1 MADPRYARLP
11 PMGYFVRVTVV
22 IVVTLGVLSAA
33 WSVRRILILVV
44 IAAVLAVGLEPAVQ
58 RLERIHVKRGWA
70 VLLIFLG
77 FMAFIALFAALVVP
91 PLVREAK
98 QLSNDIPHYVDR
110 LQHSSGWVGSLQRK
124 YHIAEKLRDI
134 TKDLPHLASQS
145 FGTILGITASVAAF
159 IFNMLMI
166 GVLLIYFQLALP
178 RLRGGTSSMVDEEY
192 RARFT
197 SMVDESIAKVG
208 GYVSGNIV
216 VSLIAGVG
224 AFIALMIIGVPFAAA
239 LAVFVAITDLLPV
252 IGATL
257 GAIAC
262 VLVAAFSSWGD
273 AIVTGIYFIVYQQ
286 VENYIIVPRVMQKAI
301 DLSPAAAIVSTLIG
315 GALAGFAGAM
325 LALPVAAMVK
335 VVLRD
340 FIFRRRDEA
349 GEQPTPPAP
358 QAAQAVPE
366 PDV

>member
-1 MADPRYARLP
+1 
-11 PMGYFVRVTVV
+11 MGYFVRVTVA
-22 IVVTLGVLSAA
+22 IVLTLGVLSAA

-44 IAAVLAVGLEPAVQ
+44 IAAVVAVGMEPAVRQ
-58 RLERIHVKRGWA
+58 LERIHVKRGWA
-70 VLLIFLG
+70 VLVIFLG
-77 FMAFIALFAALVVP
+77 FIAFIALFAALVVP

-98 QLSNDIPHYVDR
+98 QLANDIPHYIDK
-110 LQHSSGWVGSLQRK
+110 LQHSSGWVGGLQRK
-124 YHIAEKLRDI
+124 YHIAEKLRKI
-134 TKDLPHLASQS
+134 TEDLPHLASQS
-145 FGTILGITASVAAF
+145 FGRILGLTASVAAF
-159 IFNMLMI
+159 IFNMLTIAILM
-166 GVLLIYFQLALP
+166 IYFMLALP
-178 RLRGGTSSMVDEEY
+178 RLRTGTSSMMSDDH

-197 SMVDESIAKVG
+197 RMIDQSIEKVG

-224 AFIALMIIGVPFAAA
+224 AFIALTIIGVPFAAA

-262 VLVAAFSSWGD
+262 VLVAAFSSIGH
-273 AIVTGIYFIVYQQ
+273 AIATGIYFIVYQQ
-286 VENYIIVPRVMQKAI
+286 VENYLIAPRVMQKAI

-325 LALPVAAMVK
+325 LALPVAAMSK
-335 VVLRD
+335 VVIHD
-340 FIFRRRDEA
+340 FILRRGDHVAEQAEEA
-349 GEQPTPPAP
+349 PP
-358 QAAQAVPE
+358 QAPSAQAVIE

>member
-1 MADPRYARLP
+1 
-11 PMGYFVRVTVV
+11 MGYFVRVTVV
-22 IVVTLGVLSAA
+22 VVLTLGVLSAA

-77 FMAFIALFAALVVP
+77 FMAFIALFAWLVVP

-98 QLSNDIPHYVDR
+98 QLADDIPHYIDR
-110 LQHSSGWVGSLQRK
+110 LQHANGWVGNLQRK
-124 YHIAEKLRDI
+124 YHIAEKLRNV
-134 TKDLPHLASQS
+134 TKDLPHIASQS
-145 FGTILGITASVAAF
+145 FGKILGITASVAAF
-159 IFNMLMI
+159 IFNMLTI
-166 GVLLIYFQLALP
+166 GILVIYFQLALP
-178 RLRGGTSSMVDEEY
+178 RLRGGTSSMVNEEY
-192 RARFT
+192 RSRFT
-197 SMVDESIAKVG
+197 HMIDESIAKVG

-224 AFIALMIIGVPFAAA
+224 AFIALTIIGVPFAAA

-262 VLVAAFSSWGD
+262 VLVAAFSSLG
-273 AIVTGIYFIVYQQ
+273 AAVATGIYFIVYQQ
-286 VENYIIVPRVMQKAI
+286 VENYVIVPRVMKQAI

-325 LALPVAAMVK
+325 LALPVAAMAK
-335 VVLRD
+335 VVIRD
-340 FIFRRRDEA
+340 FIPRRREEEA
-349 GEQPTPPAP
+349 EQPKPPTPP
-358 QAAQAVPE
+358 AAQAVPE